1 MKQTNSMIS
10 IFVATLILVAL
21 VFSIALNSFEK
32 GKFTCNR
39 YIMNTYL
46 YVILTFNIIALLWLI
61 LEHRGIKINFTLW
74 QYLGLFF
81 ITLGIIWIVLTVN
94 PKYVVPKHILWL
106 LFILGIGTLVYPLY
120 NSFNDKK
127 IVLSA
132 ALTTILLTLVLSI
145 IAFVK
150 PEWISLSMGPILFFL
165 LLAIIIMEITM
176 LIVYRNN
183 YKNVRNI
190 FRATSYFV
198 IFLFMGFILYDT
210 KMLQIRAKEC
220 VNADYLNESLKLFL
234 DIFNIFVR
242 VLGLSR

>member
-1 MKQTNSMIS
+1 MNKRNSLIS
-10 IFVATLILVAL
+10 IFIATLVLVAL
-21 VFSIALNSFEK
+21 VFSIAFNSFEQ

-46 YVILTFNIIALLWLI
+46 YVILTFNIISLLWLI
-61 LEHRGIKINFTLW
+61 LEHRGVKINFTLW
-74 QYLGLFF
+74 QYLGLFL
-81 ITLGIIWIVLTVN
+81 ITLAIIWLIHSVN
-94 PKYVVPKHILWL
+94 PKNVVPKHLLWL
-106 LFILGIGTLVYPLY
+106 IFVLGIGTLIYPFY
-120 NSFNDKK
+120 NSFTDKN

-145 IAFVK
+145 IAFIK

-176 LIVYRNN
+176 LLVYRKD
-183 YKNVRNI
+183 YRKIRVM

-198 IFLFMGFILYDT
+198 ILLFIGFILYDT

-220 VNADYLNESLKLFL
+220 VNADYLNESMKLFL
-234 DIFNIFVR
+234 DVFNIFVR
-242 VLGLSR
+242 ILGLGR

>member
-1 MKQTNSMIS
+1 MKTSNSLIS
-10 IFVATLILVAL
+10 IFIAVLVLVAL
-21 VFSIALNSFEK
+21 LFSIAFNSFEK

-46 YVILTFNIIALLWLI
+46 YVILTFNIIALLWLS
-61 LEHRGIKINFTLW
+61 LEHNGISINFTLW
-74 QYLGLFF
+74 QYLGLFL
-81 ITLGIIWIVLTVN
+81 ITLGIIWVLLTVN
-94 PKYVVPKHILWL
+94 PKFVVPKHVLWL
-106 LFILGIGTLVYPLY
+106 IFVIGIGTLVYPLY
-120 NSFNDKK
+120 NSFSDKN

-132 ALTTILLTLVLSI
+132 ALTTILLTLVLSA
-145 IAFVK
+145 IAFIK

-176 LIVYRNN
+176 LIVYRKN
-183 YKNVRNI
+183 YRQI
-190 FRATSYFV
+190 RGMFRATSYFV
-198 IFLFMGFILYDT
+198 IFLFIGFILYDT
-210 KMLQIRAKEC
+210 KMLQIRAKQC

>member
-1 MKQTNSMIS
+1 MKKTNSMIS
-10 IFVATLILVAL
+10 IFVALLVFVAL
-21 VFSIALNSFEK
+21 LFSIALNSFDK
-32 GKFTCNR
+32 GLFTCNR

-61 LEHRGIKINFTLW
+61 LEHNGVRINLTIW
-74 QYLGLFF
+74 QYLALFL
-81 ITLGIIWIVLTVN
+81 ITLGFIWLVLTVN
-94 PKYVVPKHILWL
+94 PKNVIPKHILWL
-106 LFILGIGTLVYPLY
+106 IFVLGIGFLVYPLY
-120 NSFNDKK
+120 NSFTDKN

-132 ALTTILLTLVLSI
+132 ALTTILLTLVLSA
-145 IAFVK
+145 IAFIK

-176 LIVYRNN
+176 LIVYRKN
-183 YKNVRNI
+183 YAKIRGA

-198 IFLFMGFILYDT
+198 IFLFIGFILYDT
-210 KMLQIRAKEC
+210 KMLQIRAKQC